1 MSDEIPEGVTP
12 FGEWFD
18 RDSEVF
24 TVPDD
29 RSDVPPLDWNDSD
42 DVSVRESLEKA
53 KLVLDAVKIGM
64 PLVESIV
71 KASGNAEAVKAV
83 AVIGSGLK
91 VAGGLTELVD
101 KLERRG
107 TFDPYK
113 DVPINVP
120 TDGKSEPEDDVLSRI
135 RRLAGES

>member
-12 FGEWFD
+12 LDKWFD
-18 RDSEVF
+18 RDSDVF

-71 KASGNAEAVKAV
+71 NASGNPEAVKAV

-107 TFDPYK
+107 TFGPYK